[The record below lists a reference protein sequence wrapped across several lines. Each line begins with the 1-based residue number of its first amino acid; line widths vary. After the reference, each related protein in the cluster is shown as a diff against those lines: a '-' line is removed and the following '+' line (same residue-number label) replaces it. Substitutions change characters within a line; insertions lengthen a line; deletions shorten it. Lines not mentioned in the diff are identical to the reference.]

1 MSLFKNTGGQ
11 VTSVIENDEV
21 IISESDM
28 VDLMT
33 VAMME
38 GCSTTEVDEMIE
50 EAGCKKSTSESS
62 DDLEVLE
69 ERSIVKL
76 DKNAKKNHA
85 YSMATLQIA
94 KEENLKEYHKLR
106 KLWKLESVLMKKI
119 EKRVKSKAERRAKE
133 LFKTMIKSKKPAVA
147 KAGTRMLKTNIGGK

>member
-11 VTSVIENDEV
+11 LASVIENDEV

-94 KEENLKEYHKLR
+94 KEENLKEYFKLR
-106 KLWKLESVLMKKI
+106 KLWKLEAVLMKKI

-133 LFKTMIKSKKPAVA
+133 LFKSMTKSKKPAVA